1 MINVEHAKPSAMRA
15 VRHAAIVEK
24 TILSANIKTFL
35 LRSKSRYVLTEISTD
50 SPCRQEKS
58 TQLVLDRC
66 QHIEETLTERIAG
79 LEKLIRYFIAK
90 SDLPLPVDASPE
102 SSSEEPSQKPTK
114 DASMTPNAP
123 LESKP
128 PTPAA
133 PQGPE
138 GTNDIPAAGSLQK
151 DGNRD
156 IERYLKSVQYVQSQP
171 LIKDE
176 NREID
181 GELVVPQN
189 HKTAAHKLLSWQSI
203 QNLLDNSNIDLD
215 YVLRSERKRG
225 LIRLYGCGE
234 GCDHE
239 TEHQWRQNRAY
250 PGGSPATNSTT
261 PRSNEEYTQAGSP
274 NWGYGLPMPSQSRLG
289 QHYGNIDPSGYLNAQ
304 PDVVRRLVGSYM
316 SNMQILHP
324 IMDKNTIW
332 QKVERFIQQYG
343 QQQHRNM
350 DHVNIGKSANEGRVL
365 KRKRSAEAMHTEA
378 LDMSRSPS
386 FSSEKWASRRIE
398 HSIDN
403 AVILLILALGA
414 ICEHKGPMPGFA
426 PDPNER
432 HQDKQAFAPS
442 PEVQSVLNE
451 ILSPPAGP
459 ASGLNNMYYQSPSV
473 QSPDPGW
480 EWRTPSQRPNS
491 RLGPEGMVEA
501 TNLKNIDVIPGLA
514 YYAYAAGI
522 LGEMQ
527 GGCELPF
534 VQAAILASFYA
545 GQLAHPFQSHGWI
558 CQAARACSFLTRK

>member
-1 MINVEHAKPSAMRA
+1 MQPLQRKQHRVQIQ
-15 VRHAAIVEK
+15 RHSSSEVSHCE
-24 TILSANIKTFL
+24 
-35 LRSKSRYVLTEISTD
+35 RDRCLTGICTD
-50 SPCRQEKS
+50 SSRRQEKS
-58 TQLVLDRC
+58 TQLVLDRV
-66 QHIEETLTERIAG
+66 QQIEENLTEKMAKM
-79 LEKLIRYFIAK
+79 EKLLQYFISK
-90 SDLPLPVDASPE
+90 SDIPLPVEASPE
-102 SSSEEPSQKPTK
+102 TSPEDPPQKTPK
-114 DASMTPNAP
+114 DATTTPNAP

-128 PTPAA
+128 PTPSA

-138 GTNDIPAAGSLQK
+138 GMNDIPTAGSSQS

-156 IERYLKSVQYVQSQP
+156 ITRYLKTVQNVQSQP

-189 HKTAAHKLLSWQSI
+189 HKTAAHKLLNWECI
-203 QNLLDNSNIDLD
+203 QRLLGRKIDID

-234 GCDHE
+234 GCDHD
-239 TEHQWRQNRAY
+239 TEYQWRQNRAY
-250 PGGSPATNSTT
+250 PGGSPSTNTTT
-261 PRSNEEYTQAGSP
+261 PRSDEEYTQASSP
-274 NWGYGLPMPSQSRLG
+274 SWGYGLPMPSQSRLG
-289 QHYGNIDPSGYLNAQ
+289 LHYGNIDSSGYLNAQ

-324 IMDKNTIW
+324 IMDKNTLP

-343 QQQHRNM
+343 QQHRNM
-350 DHVNIGKSANEGRVL
+350 DHGNIGKSANEGRVL
-365 KRKRSAEAMHTEA
+365 KRKRSAEAMNTEA

-459 ASGLNNMYYQSPSV
+459 VSGMNNIYYQSPSV

-527 GGCELPF
+527 GGGANCPLCKLPF
-534 VQAAILASFYA
+534 LPVSMLVN
-545 GQLAHPFQSHGWI
+545 
-558 CQAARACSFLTRK
+558 

>member
-1 MINVEHAKPSAMRA
+1 M
-15 VRHAAIVEK
+15 
-24 TILSANIKTFL
+24 
-35 LRSKSRYVLTEISTD
+35 
-50 SPCRQEKS
+50 
-58 TQLVLDRC
+58 
-66 QHIEETLTERIAG
+66 ERMTKM
-79 LEKLIRYFIAK
+79 EKLIQYFITK
-90 SDLPLPVDASPE
+90 SDIPLPAEDSPE
-102 SSSEEPSQKPTK
+102 VSPEDPPQKSTK
-114 DASMTPNAP
+114 DTTTTPNTR

-133 PQGPE
+133 SQGPE
-138 GTNDIPAAGSLQK
+138 GVKDIPAAGSSQG

-156 IERYLKSVQYVQSQP
+156 ITRYLETVQHVQSQP

-189 HKTAAHKLLSWQSI
+189 HKTAAHKLLNWKAI
-203 QNLLDNSNIDLD
+203 DRVLDHKIDLD

-234 GCDHE
+234 GCDHD
-239 TEHQWRQNRAY
+239 TEYQWRQNRAY
-250 PGGSPATNSTT
+250 PGANSSPATNSNT
-261 PRSNEEYTQAGSP
+261 PRSDEEYAQASSP

-289 QHYGNIDPSGYLNAQ
+289 QHYGGIDPSGYLNAQ
-304 PDVVRRLVGSYM
+304 PDVVRRLVSSYM

-324 IMDKNTIW
+324 IMDKNTLP

-343 QQQHRNM
+343 QHHRNM
-350 DHVNIGKSANEGRVL
+350 DHTNIGKSANEGRVL
-365 KRKRSAEAMHTEA
+365 KRKRSADAMHTEA

-451 ILSPPAGP
+451 ILSPPSGP
-459 ASGLNNMYYQSPSV
+459 ASGLSNMYYQSPSV

-480 EWRTPSQRPNS
+480 EWRTPTQRPNS

-501 TNLKNIDVIPGLA
+501 SNLKNIDVIPGLA